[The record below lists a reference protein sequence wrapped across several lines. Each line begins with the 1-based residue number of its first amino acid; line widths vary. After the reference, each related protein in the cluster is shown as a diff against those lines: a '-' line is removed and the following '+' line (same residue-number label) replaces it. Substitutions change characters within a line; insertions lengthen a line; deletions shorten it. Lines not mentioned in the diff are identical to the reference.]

1 MRSAECCRDAVALS
15 SNQFGGDVATSKSA
29 VAVEAAGASFFCSG
43 LDLGAAIRYDM
54 GRGSEVM
61 SNKLDDELAQAAG
74 LGSEEPARTSAP
86 PVAVGQTARKVAP
99 KTKTNL
105 GLLVTLLV
113 MVGALVALFMVGF
126 KDAAIYA
133 KPVDDLLAE
142 KDKLQGRKVRVEGEL
157 VPGSLERRD
166 KPCEYRFSLHG
177 KENKETLSVR
187 YPQCIVPDTFRDVPA
202 GGVQVTIEGTLK
214 SANDFEATLVMAKC
228 SSKYDAEKH
237 EMKPGEGLPVN

>member
-1 MRSAECCRDAVALS
+1 MRLAWRR
-15 SNQFGGDVATSKSA
+15 GDERLFFSGVWAK
-29 VAVEAAGASFFCSG
+29 GAKGDPKPQIFTLETRPGHDDSLRCG
-43 LDLGAAIRYDM
+43 IE
-54 GRGSEVM
+54 GSEAM
-61 SNKLDDELAQAAG
+61 SNKLDDELAEAAG
-74 LGSEEPARTSAP
+74 LGSEDSARTSAP
-86 PVAVGQTARKVAP
+86 PVAVGQTSRKGAP
-99 KTKTNL
+99 KRTNTSL
-105 GLLVTLLV
+105 GLLATLLV

-133 KPVDDLLAE
+133 TPVDQLLTRKAE
-142 KDKLQGRKVRVEGEL
+142 LQGRKVRVEGEL

-177 KENKETLSVR
+177 KENKETLAVR

-202 GGVQVTIEGTLK
+202 GGVQVTIEGTLLK
-214 SANDFEATLVMAKC
+214 SASASANDFEATLVMAKC